1 MNLSSKNKI
10 FCALD
15 FTELKQT
22 CEFVERIKE
31 NVGGIKVG
39 LEFFFKNGIKGVE
52 SLKKYNLP
60 IFLDLKLNDIPN
72 TVSRAARNLLE
83 LEPEYLTAHL
93 NGGIDMIRS
102 LVDIKLKTKI
112 IGVSLLTS
120 LNDNDL
126 KKFGLKISSK
136 SYVEKLSK
144 IGYEGGV
151 DGMVSSSIEVKDL
164 KNKMPKDFIFVTPGI
179 QLSDTNNDQKRTSS
193 PLEAI
198 KNGSSILIIGRAITN
213 SSNPNQTLKKI
224 ISQLEENGN

>member
-1 MNLSSKNKI
+1 MKLSPKNKI

-22 CEFVERIKE
+22 CQFVEKIKE

-72 TVSRAARNLLE
+72 TVSRAVKNLLE
-83 LEPEYLTAHL
+83 LEPDYLTAHL
-93 NGGIDMIRS
+93 NGGIDMIKS
-102 LVDIKLKTKI
+102 IVDIKMKTKI

-120 LNDNDL
+120 LNDEDL
-126 KKFGLKISSK
+126 KKFGIEINSK

-151 DGMVSSSIEVKDL
+151 DGMVSSSLEVKDL
-164 KNKMPKDFIFVTPGI
+164 KSKMPKDFIFVTPGI
-179 QLSDTNNDQKRTSS
+179 QLGKNKNDQKRTTS
-193 PLEAI
+193 PSEAI

-213 SSNPNQTLKKI
+213 SENPNRTLKEI
-224 ISQLEENGN
+224 TLQLEKNGN

>member
-1 MNLSSKNKI
+1 MKLSSKNKI

-15 FTELKQT
+15 FTELDKQT

-126 KKFGLKISSK
+126 KNLVLKLVLRVMLK
-136 SYVEKLSK
+136 SYQKL
-144 IGYEGGV
+144 
-151 DGMVSSSIEVKDL
+151 D
-164 KNKMPKDFIFVTPGI
+164 
-179 QLSDTNNDQKRTSS
+179 
-193 PLEAI
+193 
-198 KNGSSILIIGRAITN
+198 IGRC
-213 SSNPNQTLKKI
+213 
-224 ISQLEENGN
+224 